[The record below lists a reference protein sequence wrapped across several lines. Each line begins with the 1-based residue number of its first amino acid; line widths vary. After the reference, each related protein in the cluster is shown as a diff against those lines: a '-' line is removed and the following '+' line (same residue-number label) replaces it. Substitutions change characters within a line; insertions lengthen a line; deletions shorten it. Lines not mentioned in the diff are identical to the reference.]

1 MKTFIFI
8 LYIVISLFIAYLVY
22 AANIVS
28 SPFAYWAVGIIS
40 GYILGFVD
48 KILIDRLFKEKINE
62 SPGS

>member
-8 LYIVISLFIAYLVY
+8 LHKVICLFIAYLVY
-22 AANIVS
+22 TANIVS

-48 KILIDRLFKEKINE
+48 KVLIDILFKGEN
-62 SPGS
+62 